1 MQTEIVAIFLALA
14 TSLILL
20 EGRPAM
26 ALRPVQQRM
35 RSRG

>member
-1 MQTEIVAIFLALA
+1 MQTEIVAIFLCLA

-26 ALRPVQQRM
+26 ALRPVSQRK
-35 RSRG
+35 RIGE

>member
-1 MQTEIVAIFLALA
+1 MQTEIVAIFLCLA

-26 ALRPVQQRM
+26 AFRRVQQSM
-35 RSRG
+35 RSRK